1 MAGLGSL
8 GTFRSPGDSWGV
20 SLEES
25 QVGAL
30 HLSESALSHLKGGSD
45 DFTKDWKAKDRNSF
59 ASALLVEKLSQIKG
73 WPSLSSITKDFNVG
87 SVQREPSGAR
97 AGDNNRYLF
106 GATPSPG
113 QALGRL
119 LPCLSQHLLSTCSG
133 KGNSERERLNILPKV
148 PKPSEWLKWDIKPD
162 LVLSVMLHYPCFAV
176 QASERRQQ
184 C

>member
-59 ASALLVEKLSQIKG
+59 ARALLVEKLSQIKG

-87 SVQREPSGAR
+87 SVQREPSGAGGGIITGTFLEPHPALDR
-97 AGDNNRYLF
+97 HWAGF
-106 GATPSPG
+106 SPASVSISCPPA
-113 QALGRL
+113 QEKETR
-119 LPCLSQHLLSTCSG
+119 SG
-133 KGNSERERLNILPKV
+133 KG
-148 PKPSEWLKWDIKPD
+148 
-162 LVLSVMLHYPCFAV
+162 
-176 QASERRQQ
+176 
-184 C
+184 